1 MRAIVWA
8 DECVRAC
15 ANVGERAGRQACVVD
30 VQGGMVCERAGG
42 RACVNAGERAGEDGE
57 SAGVREVC
65 RRERG

>member
-15 ANVGERAGRQACVVD
+15 ANVGERAGRQACVVG

-42 RACVNAGERAGEDGE
+42 HA
-57 SAGVREVC
+57 
-65 RRERG
+65 